1 MEFILEI
8 IQLTH
13 SIALFVLNNSVTY
26 FDSFGVEH
34 ILKEIK
40 KIVERST
47 TITKNLRIQAHDSVT
62 CGYFCIGVIDF
73 MLKDKSLTDF
83 TNLFSPYS

>member
-47 TITKNLRIQAHDSVT
+47 TITNNLRIQAHDSVT